1 MTAPS
6 KNNGVGADKGPLD
19 KGPEAFRTISE
30 AADEVGVRAHVLRF
44 WETQLTFIRP
54 LRRAGRRRLYRPS
67 DIRRLREVKRL
78 LYEEGLS
85 IKDLQAMP
93 RNAWALS
100 PSPRALGPKLA
111 STVIVANLRE
121 ALDRAIAAKAR
132 LDACLGTAAD

>member
-6 KNNGVGADKGPLD
+6 KNNGAAPDKGPD
-19 KGPEAFRTISE
+19 AFRTISE

-54 LRRAGRRRLYRPS
+54 LRRAGGRRLYRPS

-78 LYEEGLS
+78 LYEEGLA

-93 RNAWALS
+93 RAAWALS
-100 PSPRALGPKLA
+100 ASPRTLGPRPS
-111 STVIVANLRE
+111 STVLKANLRE
-121 ALDRAIAAKAR
+121 ALDRAVAAKAR
-132 LDACLGTAAD
+132 LDACLAAAAD